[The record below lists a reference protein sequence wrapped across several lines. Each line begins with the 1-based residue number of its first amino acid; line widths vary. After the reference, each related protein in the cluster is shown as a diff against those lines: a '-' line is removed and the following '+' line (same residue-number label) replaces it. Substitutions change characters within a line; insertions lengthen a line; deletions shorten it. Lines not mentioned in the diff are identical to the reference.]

1 MDQDSARARLLE
13 ERARLDH
20 ATGELVSDLD
30 LDEPEQTSLGELSSV
45 DQHPADMASETF
57 EREKDSAL
65 LTTLRARQS
74 EIEAALARVDQ
85 GTYGKCEACG
95 GSIGD
100 ERLDAFTMARFCI
113 EHQVQ
118 QEA

>member
-1 MDQDSARARLLE
+1 MDNGSARARLLE

-30 LDEPEQTSLGELSSV
+30 LDQPQQSSLGELSSV
-45 DQHPADMASETF
+45 DQHPADTATETV
-57 EREKDSAL
+57 EREKDTAL

-74 EIEAALARVDQ
+74 EIDAALSRVDEGSY
-85 GTYGKCEACG
+85 GTCEACG
-95 GSIGD
+95 GSIGED
-100 ERLDAFTMARFCI
+100 RLDAFPMARFCI